1 MIEWLELRFQQISY
15 TIKNFSIIGFFL
27 VMFLSNKDNLLKFKE
42 YLLKLNKF
50 EILLITIL
58 FLSVI
63 FKFNYMI
70 CIGFLL

>member
-1 MIEWLELRFQQISY
+1 
-15 TIKNFSIIGFFL
+15 
-27 VMFLSNKDNLLKFKE
+27 MFLFNKDNLLKFKE

-63 FKFNYMI
+63 FKFNYHDI
-70 CIGFLL
+70 CTEVEVSSIKSQSSHLIIIYYFICLF